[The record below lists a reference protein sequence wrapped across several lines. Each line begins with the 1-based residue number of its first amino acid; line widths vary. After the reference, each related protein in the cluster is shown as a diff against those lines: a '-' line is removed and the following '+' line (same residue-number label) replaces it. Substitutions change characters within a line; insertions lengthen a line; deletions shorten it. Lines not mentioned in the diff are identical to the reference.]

1 MAILAS
7 PGDGRSASGLQNP
20 CSSET
25 RLRPD
30 CISIDIDRTGTSAPT
45 STPRG
50 PRSRAVPFSRRKR
63 TRGLMVSTSPLSGIA
78 ATRLDL
84 VQQCPPHSF
93 RPLMK
98 LRMPIDRASLPENKV
113 FAAGKTWL
121 GLNTWVKA
129 GAHGKATEPC
139 AALQRIMDGHHMLK
153 VLPSLPEEAPLDN
166 TRRDER
172 YGMTRSKTVR
182 RTLFSAKAGKLAVTA
197 GQPAQWRHAVR
208 RRSQSGQLR
217 GAHRPRSSH
226 ERAEPVV
233 ELHCD
238 QRPIQLQ
245 QQRDL
250 DKVDWQMC
258 DVSGRRDSGYSSSGM
273 LDEDEPGTSRSDDA
287 GRKKSEKCR
296 VRRRAIIEVL
306 FDMPLSS
313 RRIFLPTFD
322 SCLCLPYQHGASQ
335 PRCRTDQDDN
345 IAGGSA

>member
-113 FAAGKTWL
+113 FAAGKT
-121 GLNTWVKA
+121 
-129 GAHGKATEPC
+129 
-139 AALQRIMDGHHMLK
+139 IMDGHHMLK

-208 RRSQSGQLR
+208 RRSQSGQL
-217 GAHRPRSSH
+217 H
-226 ERAEPVV
+226 
-233 ELHCD
+233 
-238 QRPIQLQ
+238 
-245 QQRDL
+245 L